1 MGEIILPDIPMILD
15 ISEEYRQDPIYWA
28 LYLSIIK
35 VVVTNYSTDAELIS
49 QKGIEFDHKTSLRV
63 TVKYDGYERILIAD
77 AKEVGSKLYIRIN
90 ATVCEDHYFV
100 VKENS
105 FFQSLDVLTN
115 ESFNNDMKLI
125 ELIEETSEDTIKL
138 FEIKTEVEDSQ
149 FKRKGK
155 VKVDVKTAKLIKS
168 LLE

>member
-1 MGEIILPDIPMILD
+1 MRDIILPDIPMILD
-15 ISEEYRQDPIYWA
+15 IREEYRQDPIYWA
-28 LYLSIIK
+28 LYLSIAY

-90 ATVCEDHYFV
+90 ATVCEEHYFV

-125 ELIEETSEDTIKL
+125 ELIEEPSEDTIKL
-138 FEIKTEVEDSQ
+138 FEIKTEVEDRQ
-149 FKRKGK
+149 LKEK
-155 VKVDVKTAKLIKS
+155 VRLRWT
-168 LLE
+168 

>member
-15 ISEEYRQDPIYWA
+15 IREEYRQDPIYWA
-28 LYLSIIK
+28 LYLSIAY

-125 ELIEETSEDTIKL
+125 ELIEEPSEDTIKL
-138 FEIKTEVEDSQ
+138 FEIKTEVEDNQ

-155 VKVDVKTAKLIKS
+155 VKVDVKTARLIKS